1 MLCTVNFTEELTG
14 RAIQRVVG
22 TNVQKQHIQLK
33 NVKQHNLV
41 MVIISLIQVDPKLV
55 ENKDS
60 KFIKR

>member
-14 RAIQRVVG
+14 RAIQRAVG

-41 MVIISLIQVDPKLV
+41 MVIISLIQVFVV
-55 ENKDS
+55 EK
-60 KFIKR
+60 IW